1 MILKLATLLNVILSR
16 RKKSNMN
23 FQRIDRISEEARRI
37 IDQIIR
43 EDLKDPR
50 ISGTYSITRVDVTRD
65 LSYAKVYVSV
75 YEEDKRKDLIKALK
89 GASGYIRRELGKR
102 MVIRYSP
109 ELIFIEDNNI
119 EYGVHIEDV
128 LRRVNKSNENLENSD
143 NE

>member
-1 MILKLATLLNVILSR
+1 
-16 RKKSNMN
+16 MN
-23 FQRIDRISEEARRI
+23 SQRIDRISEEARRI

-89 GASGYIRRELGKR
+89 GAAGYIRRELGKR

-128 LRRVNKSNENLENSD
+128 LRRVNKSNENLESSD

>member
-1 MILKLATLLNVILSR
+1 
-16 RKKSNMN
+16 MN

>member
-1 MILKLATLLNVILSR
+1 
-16 RKKSNMN
+16 MN
-23 FQRIDRISEEARRI
+23 FQRIDRISEETRRI

-75 YEEDKRKDLIKALK
+75 FEVDKKKDLIQALK
-89 GASGYIRRELGKR
+89 GAAGFIRRELGKR
-102 MVIRYSP
+102 MLIRYSP

-119 EYGVHIEDV
+119 EYGVYIDNI
-128 LRRVNKSNENLENSD
+128 LKKVNLQNQNPENDEND
-143 NE
+143 

>member
-1 MILKLATLLNVILSR
+1 
-16 RKKSNMN
+16 MN

-128 LRRVNKSNENLENSD
+128 LRRVNKSNENLESND

>member
-1 MILKLATLLNVILSR
+1 
-16 RKKSNMN
+16 MN
-23 FQRIDRISEEARRI
+23 FQRIDRISEETRRI

-75 YEEDKRKDLIKALK
+75 FEADKKKDLIQALK
-89 GASGYIRRELGKR
+89 GAAGFIRRELGKR
-102 MVIRYSP
+102 MLIRYSP

-119 EYGVHIEDV
+119 EYGVYIDNI
-128 LRRVNKSNENLENSD
+128 LKKVNLQNQNPENDEND
-143 NE
+143 

>member
-1 MILKLATLLNVILSR
+1 
-16 RKKSNMN
+16 MN

-75 YEEDKRKDLIKALK
+75 YEEDKKKDLIKALK

-128 LRRVNKSNENLENSD
+128 LRRVNKSNENLESND

>member
-1 MILKLATLLNVILSR
+1 
-16 RKKSNMN
+16 MN

-75 YEEDKRKDLIKALK
+75 YEEDKRKYLIKALK

>member
-1 MILKLATLLNVILSR
+1 
-16 RKKSNMN
+16 MN

-128 LRRVNKSNENLENSD
+128 LRMVNKSNENLESND